1 MMVYASGKFNLF
13 PLLQKSSE
21 TETSLFPPGQFMSE
35 CWNKEIPVPWNES
48 CAVVET
54 PPLNWG
60 VGTQFFLSAVM
71 YRDDSVTFDPRNP
84 DSSDMHFDLYSIPIP
99 RVLIRA
105 RKPTWF

>member
-1 MMVYASGKFNLF
+1 MMVYASGKLNLF

-60 VGTQFFLSAVM
+60 VGTQFFLPRTRSASGV
-71 YRDDSVTFDPRNP
+71 
-84 DSSDMHFDLYSIPIP
+84 
-99 RVLIRA
+99 
-105 RKPTWF
+105 K